1 MLDSIKRDDLR
12 KIFTNFIEGQIVKTQ
27 GEIMDGNLTHIDK
40 DGNAR
45 MVDVSPKKLTDRIAI
60 AEGWVLLSESTKQQI
75 VGKLFQ
81 KGDVLQVAQLAG
93 IMGAKKTADIIPLC
107 HPIPIDSVSVVLHTE
122 ETKGIRIVA
131 EVQNRWRTGVEM
143 EALTSVSCAAL
154 TIYDMIKSVERQA
167 EITGIKLLYKN
178 GGKSGEWKCPE

>member
-1 MLDSIKRDDLR
+1 MDFN
-12 KIFTNFIEGQIVKTQ
+12 FTH
-27 GEIMDGNLTHIDK
+27 MDK

-45 MVDVSPKKLTDRIAI
+45 MVDVSQKKSTERIAV
-60 AEGWVLLSESTKQQI
+60 AEGWVLLSEPTMQQI

-93 IMGAKKTADIIPLC
+93 IMGVKKTADIIPLC
-107 HPIPIDSVSVVLHTE
+107 HPIPIDSVSVVLDTDI
-122 ETKGIRIVA
+122 KRGVRIVA
-131 EVQNRWRTGVEM
+131 QVQNCWRTGVEM
-143 EALTSVSCAAL
+143 EALTAVSCAAL